1 LGSSFRSSRRNLS
14 WNGMGGDEVGRRGD
28 ELNFGDNGVREKEK
42 KGERMKTMVEIRNQL
57 VCV

>member
-1 LGSSFRSSRRNLS
+1 
-14 WNGMGGDEVGRRGD
+14 MGGDEVGRRGD